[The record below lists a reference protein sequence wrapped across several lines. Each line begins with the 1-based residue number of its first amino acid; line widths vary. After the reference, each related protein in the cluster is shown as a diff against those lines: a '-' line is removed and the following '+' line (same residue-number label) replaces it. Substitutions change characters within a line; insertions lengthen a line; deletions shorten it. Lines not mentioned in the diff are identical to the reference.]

1 MQRQTEK
8 ENMLSALKL
17 EEEKQKRLERTKILK
32 LILGEKM
39 GAKKLRKMIGLMGQ
53 LTLEDLEMEV
63 EEVEAKVTELME
75 TEEESRES
83 RVEDIF

>member
-1 MQRQTEK
+1 
-8 ENMLSALKL
+8 
-17 EEEKQKRLERTKILK
+17 
-32 LILGEKM
+32 M

-63 EEVEAKVTELME
+63 EEIEAKVTELME

-83 RVEDIF
+83 RDEDIFRDRLLQP